1 MIVTA
6 WIFNCIW
13 FGLMFANNKQNFQD
27 PLSGHWWLGM
37 GLNVVPIG
45 LLARRAIHYSL
56 WSCLPSAVGWGGSVP
71 EQLWNEQYHPDG
83 FREISR
89 KRIQENSIFLQP
101 TDCWEE
107 PFLSAASRLSDRA
120 TQPDSYGVMKTHS
133 TGCGEHFYYGGPGPL
148 RSSSFR
154 SDPLA
159 LVVLFFAIYFVV

>member
-37 GLNVVPIG
+37 GLNVVRIG
-45 LLARRAIHYSL
+45 YWPVELFTTLSDHASE
-56 WSCLPSAVGWGGSVP
+56 VQWGGEVMYLNSSGMSNTT
-71 EQLWNEQYHPDG
+71 QM

-107 PFLSAASRLSDRA
+107 PFLSAASRLSDR
-120 TQPDSYGVMKTHS
+120 SYS
-133 TGCGEHFYYGGPGPL
+133 AWLL
-148 RSSSFR
+148 RR
-154 SDPLA
+154 
-159 LVVLFFAIYFVV
+159 